1 MGCLKM
7 LFDRGERALDVRK
20 EVHDAYNERID
31 RGNLER
37 VWGVAT
43 VNSWYRNEKGRSA
56 QNWPFNLIEYWQ
68 LTREPNP
75 DDYEFIRQ
83 PALAGGD

>member
-1 MGCLKM
+1 MRYILGCLR
-7 LFDRGERALDVRK
+7 LLVEGESRAMDCRP

-31 RGNLER
+31 TANRQM

-56 QNWPFNLIEYWQ
+56 QNWPFNLVEYWRQ
-68 LTREPNP
+68 TREPNP
-75 DDYEFIRQ
+75 EDYAFI
-83 PALAGGD
+83 